1 MAALPPT
8 TFARSLLSLS
18 MRISVIIPC
27 YNVERYVERA
37 ITSVF
42 AQTHR
47 DLQVIAV
54 NDGSSDGTLTLLR
67 ELASRFSGKLTVI
80 EQKNQGACAARN
92 AGLAMAEGS
101 YLQFLDADDVLL
113 PEKLE
118 HQAALADREG
128 LPEIII
134 GSHMLI
140 DHRGGILRTEL
151 QTTASTD
158 PWLDLM
164 AHRCGGTSQNLWSRK
179 AVQGVG
185 GWSEGLGSSQ
195 EYDLM
200 FRMLQH
206 GARVVHDREV
216 LTEIHQRPG
225 GSISQMAVDR
235 NWVRFVELRARILD
249 HLRITRPDLDLR
261 PYQQVLFDSIRT
273 LYLHAPDQAI
283 ELYHRL
289 RPKGYVP
296 QRSTATGGGYLF
308 LHRLFGFTLANKLRS
323 FLR

>member
-1 MAALPPT
+1 
-8 TFARSLLSLS
+8 

-37 ITSVF
+37 IASVF
-42 AQTHR
+42 AQSYLE
-47 DLQVIAV
+47 LQVIAV
-54 NDGSSDGTLTLLR
+54 DDGSLDGTLSLLHK
-67 ELASRFSGKLTVI
+67 LSSRYNGRITVV
-80 EQKNQGACAARN
+80 QQPNKGACAARN
-92 AGLAMAEGS
+92 AGLALANGH
-101 YLQFLDADDVLL
+101 YIQFLDADDTLR
-113 PEKLE
+113 PNKIA
-118 HQAALADREG
+118 HQITLANLHEQPD
-128 LPEIII
+128 IIV
-134 GSHMLI
+134 GSHVVKDAKGTVVATVI
-140 DHRGGILRTEL
+140 EKSCNRDI
-151 QTTASTD
+151 
-158 PWLDLM
+158 WIDLM
-164 AHRCGGTSQNLWSRK
+164 AHRMGGTCQNLWATK
-179 AVQGVG
+179 ALRRTG

-206 GARVVHDREV
+206 GARVVHDPEV

-225 GSISQMAVDR
+225 GSISQTAVDR

-249 HLRITRPDLDLR
+249 HLRTTRPDLDLR

-289 RPKGYVP
+289 LPKGYVP
-296 QRSTATGGGYLF
+296 HRSTATGGGYLI

>member
-1 MAALPPT
+1 MA
-8 TFARSLLSLS
+8 

-37 ITSVF
+37 VESVF
-42 AQTHR
+42 AQTHL
-47 DLQVIAV
+47 DLQVITV
-54 NDGSSDGTLTLLR
+54 DDGSTDGTPALLH
-67 ELASRFSGKLTVI
+67 ELASRHAGRLTVVG
-80 EQKNQGACAARN
+80 QKNQGACAARN
-92 AGLAMAEGS
+92 AGLTLADGT
-101 YLQFLDADDVLL
+101 YLQFLDADDVLMPRKL
-113 PEKLE
+113 AHQLSIAEQNSYPELV
-118 HQAALADREG
+118 
-128 LPEIII
+128 I
-134 GSHMLI
+134 GSS
-140 DHRGGILRTEL
+140 RILDPLGTTVRTVV
-151 QTTASTD
+151 QTTGDRD

-164 AHRCGGTSQNLWSRK
+164 SHGLNITSTNLWKRE
-179 AVQGVG
+179 AVQQAG

-225 GSISQMAVDR
+225 GSISQTAVDR

-249 HLRITRPDLDLR
+249 HLRIIRPDLDLR

-289 RPKGYVP
+289 LPKGYVP